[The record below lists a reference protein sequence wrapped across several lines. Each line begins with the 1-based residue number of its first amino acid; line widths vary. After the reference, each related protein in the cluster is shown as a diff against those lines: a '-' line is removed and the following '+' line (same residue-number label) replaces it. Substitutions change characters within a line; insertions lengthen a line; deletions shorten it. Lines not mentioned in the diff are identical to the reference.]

1 MRQEV
6 SDRVRWTT
14 TDIDLLPEN
23 EGTSY
28 EIVDGELFMTRA
40 FHWRHQRT
48 CGRIFRELD
57 SWSESSCLG
66 EASITAGV
74 VFTESDNRA

>member
-6 SDRVRWTT
+6 SDRVRWTI

-28 EIVDGELFMTRA
+28 EIVD
-40 FHWRHQRT
+40 
-48 CGRIFRELD
+48 
-57 SWSESSCLG
+57 
-66 EASITAGV
+66 
-74 VFTESDNRA
+74 